1 MKLPVFV
8 SAALVALASSSLAQ
22 TIEERAAPCLACHGE
37 KGASETENVPSL
49 GGQPAPYLLIQLFMF
64 REKQRATVNPP
75 ADPMVQVMYEMTNGF
90 TDNDLRAFSDYVA
103 KLPPPKPLED
113 QGDAAR
119 MRAAGD
125 LMTQHRCNACH
136 GTDLAG
142 RDHVPRIA
150 GQREDYLAKTMR
162 EYKNNVRRGYD
173 GTMAEA
179 LAPVTDAQIV
189 ELAYA
194 IARFR

>member
-1 MKLPVFV
+1 MG
-8 SAALVALASSSLAQ
+8 
-22 TIEERAAPCLACHGE
+22 RA
-37 KGASETENVPSL
+37 
-49 GGQPAPYLLIQLFMF
+49 I
-64 REKQRATVNPP
+64 
-75 ADPMVQVMYEMTNGF
+75 
-90 TDNDLRAFSDYVA
+90 YVA
-103 KLPPPKPLED
+103 KLPPPKPTED

-136 GTDLAG
+136 GLDLSG

-150 GQREDYLAKTMR
+150 SQREDYLVKTMR

-173 GTMAEA
+173 ATMAEA

>member
-1 MKLPVFV
+1 
-8 SAALVALASSSLAQ
+8 
-22 TIEERAAPCLACHGE
+22 
-37 KGASETENVPSL
+37 VPSL
-49 GGQPAPYLLIQLFMF
+49 GGQHAPYLLIQLFMF
-64 REKQRATVNPP
+64 REKQRTTVNPP
-75 ADPMVQVMYEMTNGF
+75 ADPMIQVMYEMTNGF

-103 KLPPPKPLED
+103 KLPPPKPPDD

-119 MRAAGD
+119 LRAAND

-136 GTDLAG
+136 GVDLAG
-142 RDHVPRIA
+142 REHVPRIA
-150 GQREDYLAKTMR
+150 GQREDYLVKTMR

-173 GTMAEA
+173 ATMAEA

>member
-1 MKLPVFV
+1 MKLPIACLALLSVV
-8 SAALVALASSSLAQ
+8 SVSLAQ

-37 KGASETENVPSL
+37 KGFSETENVPSL
-49 GGQPAPYLLIQLFMF
+49 GGQHAPYLLIQLFMF
-64 REKQRATVNPP
+64 REKQRVTVNPP
-75 ADPMVQVMYEMTNGF
+75 TDPMIQVMYEMTNGF

-103 KLPPPKPLED
+103 KLPAPKPLDD

-119 MRAAGD
+119 LRAAND
-125 LMTQHRCNACH
+125 IMTQHRCNACH
-136 GTDLAG
+136 GVDLAG

-150 GQREDYLAKTMR
+150 GQREDYLVKTMR

-173 GTMAEA
+173 ATMAEA
-179 LAPVTDAQIV
+179 LAPVTDEQIV
-189 ELAYA
+189 ELGYA